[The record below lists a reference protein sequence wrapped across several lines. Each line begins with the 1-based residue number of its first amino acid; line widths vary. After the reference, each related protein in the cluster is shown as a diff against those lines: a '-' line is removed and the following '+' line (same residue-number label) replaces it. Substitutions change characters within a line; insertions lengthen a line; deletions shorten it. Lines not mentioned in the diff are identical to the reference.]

1 MIIFSWTHIYA
12 IPASYTIQGAVSYMS
27 FYKEQTSGTP
37 FSSGMDLL
45 WTCLVKYVTNI
56 FTDGGQWSCQRNGGM
71 PVHIW

>member
-12 IPASYTIQGAVSYMS
+12 IPASYTIQGAVPYMS
-27 FYKEQTSGTP
+27 FYEEQTSDTP

-56 FTDGGQWSCQRNGGM
+56 FTDATL
-71 PVHIW
+71 